1 MTLFLSDLETPCL
14 LLDKAKMDAN
24 HDRMQA
30 NAIKRGVTL
39 RPHLKTVKS
48 IEAARYVLKGTECPI
63 AVSTLKEVE
72 EFGRAG
78 FKDIL
83 YAVAITPQKLD
94 RVLAIRAEGI
104 DLKILIDSEEMADAV
119 AQKATQSGQPLPVFI
134 EVDVDGHRA
143 GIPEGQEERLIDI
156 AQRLTNGRASLYGV
170 LAHAGESYDLSE
182 ADAICQSALA
192 ESKITLHMAQALKDA
207 GFDCPHISIGST
219 PTALADIDDQG
230 VTELRAGVYVFFD
243 LVQTGIGVCTVDD
256 IAISVL
262 TTVNGWHDNKKQIFI
277 DAGWMALSR
286 DRGTSSQKTDQYFG
300 LVCDEQ
306 GKLIPDLVV
315 LATNQEHGIVTLR
328 PGVEGETPRL
338 PIGTRLRILPNHA
351 CATGSQYSEY
361 NVLGHDGSISD
372 VWLRFKGW

>member
-1 MTLFLSDLETPCL
+1 MTILLSDLDTPCL
-14 LLDKAKMDAN
+14 LLDKAKMDVN
-24 HDRMQA
+24 HARMQA
-30 NAIKRGVTL
+30 NAEKRGVTL

-48 IEAARYVLKGTECPI
+48 IEAARYVLKDTGCPI

-119 AQKATQSGQPLPVFI
+119 ALKAQQTGQAIPVFI

-143 GIPEGQEERLIDI
+143 GIPEDGIERLIDI
-156 AQRLTNGRASLYGV
+156 GHRITQGGATLYGV

-182 ADAICQSALA
+182 TDAIRQSALV
-192 ESKITLHMAQALKDA
+192 ESSITLRMAQALRGA

-230 VTELRAGVYVFFD
+230 VTELRAGVYIFFD
-243 LVQTGIGVCTVDD
+243 LVQTGIGVCTAED

-262 TTVNGWHDNKKQIFI
+262 TTVNGWHDDKKQIFV

-286 DRGTSSQKTDQYFG
+286 DRGTSSQAIDQYFG

-306 GKLIPDLVV
+306 GTILPDLVV

-351 CATGSQYSEY
+351 CATGSQHGAYH
-361 NVLGHDGSISD
+361 VLGDNGTITD
-372 VWLRFKGW
+372 VWPRFKGW